1 MSVVLINQEIV
12 HYEVL
17 GRGRPVIFLHSWVG
31 SWRYWIPSLQTAST
45 DFRAYALDMW
55 GFGETSRGVSS
66 FSVDQ
71 QVDLLDQF
79 LYQMGIGKVAFVGHG
94 FGALVALQFAK
105 KFPQFVDRIMTIG
118 LPLKGELI
126 KDRLHAAS
134 SEDLA
139 ALVAAQDPALAPVVE
154 DAGKIAPE
162 VKRDR
167 WKDMDDIRLQ
177 ELWRSCETVCLMVLG
192 ELDPIVSVAD
202 QDLIASLP
210 HKSKLMVFNE
220 AGHFPMQD
228 DTEKFHRLM
237 AEFLSLPSG
246 QSPRNLQFT
255 ESWKRRV
262 R

>member
-1 MSVVLINQEIV
+1 MSVILINQQIV

-31 SWRYWIPSLQTAST
+31 SWRYWIPTLQSAST

-55 GFGETSRGVSS
+55 GFGETSRSVNG
-66 FSVDQ
+66 FSVDR

-79 LYQMGIGKVAFVGHG
+79 LFQMGIGKVVLVGHG
-94 FGALVALQFAK
+94 FGAIVALQFAA
-105 KFPQFVDRIMTIG
+105 KFPQFVDRVLTIG
-118 LPLKGELI
+118 FPLKGELI
-126 KDRLHAAS
+126 KERLHSAS
-134 SEDLA
+134 SEELA
-139 ALVAAQDPALAPVVE
+139 ALLTAQAPQLAPVVE
-154 DAGKIAPE
+154 DTAKIAPE

-177 ELWRSCETVCLMVLG
+177 ELWRKCETVCLMVQG
-192 ELDPIVSVAD
+192 FTDPIVQVAD
-202 QDLIASLP
+202 QELVAALP
-210 HKSKLMVFNE
+210 DKTKMMVFQDS
-220 AGHFPMQD
+220 GHFPMQD
-228 DTEKFHRLM
+228 DGEKFHRLL

-246 QSPRNLQFT
+246 QSPKHLQLT

>member
-1 MSVVLINQEIV
+1 MINQEIV

-31 SWRYWIPSLQTAST
+31 SWRYWIPTLQAAST

-55 GFGETSRGVSS
+55 GFGETSRDVSS

-79 LYQMGIGKVAFVGHG
+79 LYQMGIGKVALVGHG
-94 FGALVALQFAK
+94 FGALVALQFTS
-105 KFPQFVDRIMTIG
+105 KFPQFVDRVMTIG
-118 LPLKGELI
+118 MPLKGELI
-126 KDRLHAAS
+126 KDRLHAAN
-134 SEDLA
+134 SEELA
-139 ALVAAQDPALAPVVE
+139 ALVSAQRPELAPVVE

-177 ELWRSCETVCLMVLG
+177 NLWRQCKTVCLMVQG
-192 ELDPIVSVAD
+192 GLDPIVSVAD
-202 QDLIASLP
+202 QELAASLP
-210 HKSKLMVFNE
+210 EKSKLMLFNE
-220 AGHFPMQD
+220 AGHFPMQED
-228 DTEKFHRLM
+228 GEKFHRLM

-246 QSPRNLQFT
+246 QSPRNLQLT